1 MRRHNRWE
9 RFFSP
14 HGRLPFHCTNTFFE
28 RLHLWRN
35 RKTGSGNLVNT
46 MTEFFNLATGFRKLA
61 LKRRGCRV
69 RVSELRSHGVAHA
82 LFGLKIS
89 LGCASIK
96 PEEGSQGKESSRM
109 FHKYY
114 IH

>member
-14 HGRLPFHCTNTFFE
+14 HGRLPFHCSNTVFE
-28 RLHLWRN
+28 RLYLWRN
-35 RKTGSGNLVNT
+35 YRTGFGNPVNT
-46 MTEFFNLATGFRKLA
+46 IAEFFNLATGFRKLA
-61 LKRRGCRV
+61 LERRGGRE
-69 RVSELRSHGVAHA
+69 RVSELRSHGVVHA

-96 PEEGSQGKESSRM
+96 PEEGSQSKESSRT
-109 FHKYY
+109 FHK
-114 IH
+114 